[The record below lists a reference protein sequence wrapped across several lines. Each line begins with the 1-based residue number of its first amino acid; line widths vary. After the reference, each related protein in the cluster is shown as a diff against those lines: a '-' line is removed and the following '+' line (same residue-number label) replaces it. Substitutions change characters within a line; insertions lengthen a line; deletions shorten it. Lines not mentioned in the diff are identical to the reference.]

1 MNKIK
6 KRIVCIL
13 AAVMLVSNAPLA
25 ECYAAGSM
33 EYTSA
38 ADMEF
43 NKLYLLKLV
52 TTDAY
57 TGEHCY
63 TWYKFKPET
72 SAETKIEII
81 HTALTGYGVKV
92 HIYDSLL
99 QEIKIRDNKADL
111 QKNAVYYLRMDSW
124 NGSET
129 EISFMLKASGNADTD
144 NKDNSSSDPS
154 GQIPGNNPADNN
166 QGSAPGSDS
175 TNRNPGNNPGN
186 TSSDR
191 NPGNNDPDEIDG
203 VDTDFWDENNS
214 GSGVYDDEL
223 PVPEITGV
231 ENDSRSI
238 NITWSCEDS
247 DNIDGYYIYRSKD
260 GSKWNRIA
268 TIKDTEIEDYEDRD
282 ITDGDVCGYI
292 ICSYVEGNRSE
303 NSVPEYTCFLKKVSI
318 KSVKSNASRR
328 LNVKWSTNP
337 GSSGYQIRVSTTK
350 SFTNTT
356 TASVDVNSKSQ
367 SSETISRLKGGKKY
381 YVQIRAFRTYNGENY
396 YSEWS
401 ATKSVK
407 VKR

>member
-1 MNKIK
+1 MKAIK
-6 KRIVCIL
+6 KISVCIL
-13 AAVMLVSNAPLA
+13 AVVMLVVNAPLA

-38 ADMEF
+38 TDMEF
-43 NKLYLLKLV
+43 NKLYLLKLI

-57 TGEHCY
+57 TGEHSY
-63 TWYKFKPET
+63 TWYKFMPET
-72 SAETKIEII
+72 SAETKIEIVQ
-81 HTALTGYGVKV
+81 TALTGYGVKV

-99 QEIKIRDNKADL
+99 QKIKIRDNKLDV
-111 QKNAVYYLRMDSW
+111 QKNALYYLRMDSW

-129 EISFMLKASGNADTD
+129 EISFMLKASGD
-144 NKDNSSSDPS
+144 NNDNSSSGSS
-154 GQIPGNNPADNN
+154 GQTPGNGNQSDNN
-166 QGSAPGSDS
+166 QGSNSGNDSSDNNPGSNSGNDS
-175 TNRNPGNNPGN
+175 SDNNPGN
-186 TSSDR
+186 H
-191 NPGNNDPDEIDG
+191 DPDEIDG

-247 DNIDGYYIYRSKD
+247 DSIDGYYIYRSKD
-260 GSKWNRIA
+260 GSKWNRIV
-268 TIKDTEIEDYEDRD
+268 TIKDTEVEDYEDRD

-303 NSVPEYTCFLKKVSI
+303 NSVPEYTCFLKKVSM

-337 GSSGYQIRVSTTK
+337 GCSGYQIRVSTTK

-356 TASVDVNSKSQ
+356 TASINVNSKSQ

-381 YVQIRAFRTYNGENY
+381 YVQIRVFRTYNGENY